1 VDIRA
6 HGAWERCMASWVL
19 ECVNC
24 NIRPSKK
31 DSIEN
36 YFLPAKP
43 VFPDGGQSM
52 SCPHCG
58 HSAMY
63 QASDLRYQP

>member
-1 VDIRA
+1 LF
-6 HGAWERCMASWVL
+6 S
-19 ECVNC
+19 
-24 NIRPSKK
+24 IRPSKK
-31 DSIEN
+31 DSLEN

-43 VFPDGGQSM
+43 DFPDGGQSM

-58 HSAMY
+58 HSAMF